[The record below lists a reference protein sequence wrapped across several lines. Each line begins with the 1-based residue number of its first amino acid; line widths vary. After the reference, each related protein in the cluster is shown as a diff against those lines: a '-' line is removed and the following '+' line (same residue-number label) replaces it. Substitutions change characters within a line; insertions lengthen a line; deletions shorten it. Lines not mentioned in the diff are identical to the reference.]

1 MSKFI
6 SFLVFLF
13 GITLLVVT
21 LFTMGQRFLAPEPE
35 AAPKVTRPMSNLPA
49 LQLGTLEQF
58 HAKLDGLYNE
68 QRLDGVRD
76 YIAKEFVPGRTIIL
90 SANSVDESD
99 KAWLIL
105 DREVR
110 QSLRD
115 GGVLMEKAPVL
126 TRANATLQVDDDVQL
141 KTWPRLGGLQPFTV
155 TVWGMAAPNSTR

>member
-13 GITLLVVT
+13 GIALLVVT
-21 LFTMGQRFLAPEPE
+21 LFTIGQRFFEPAQE
-35 AAPKVTRPMSNLPA
+35 ETPKVTRPASDLPT
-49 LQLGTLEQF
+49 LQLGTLEEF
-58 HAKLDGLYNE
+58 NAKLDGLYNE
-68 QRLDGVRD
+68 QRLDAVSD

-90 SANSVDESD
+90 SANSVDEPN
-99 KAWLIL
+99 KEWLIL

-126 TRANATLQVDDDVQL
+126 ARANATLQVDDDVQL
-141 KTWPRLGGLQPFTV
+141 KTWSRLGGIQPFTV
-155 TVWGMAAPNSTR
+155 TIWGVAPPSSAR